1 MPFIKAKN
9 GNVVEVD
16 DVDLAARALKQG
28 HEVFA
33 SDPSEKGAKK
43 WTPEADQPAGD
54 SE

>member
-9 GNVVEVD
+9 GNVVESD
-16 DVDLAARALKQG
+16 DTDLLERALKDG

-43 WTPEADQPAGD
+43 WSASAD